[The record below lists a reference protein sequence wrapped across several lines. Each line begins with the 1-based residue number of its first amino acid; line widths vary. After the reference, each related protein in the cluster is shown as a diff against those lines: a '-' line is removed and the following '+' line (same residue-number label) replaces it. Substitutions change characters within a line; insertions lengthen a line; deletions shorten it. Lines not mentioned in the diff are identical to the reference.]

1 MNWVALVLFSLCFYS
16 VESKYKVGANCPS
29 AMTMRPS
36 ILDEYDVKDLEYNK
50 LGANDP
56 YYNESTLV
64 FNHSLDHL
72 LPVYDLNLNKVKLI
86 ETIYVECFEAGAC
99 ETDISEKEWNYL
111 SLYASMVEICGKQDI
126 SEKYS
131 IGLIRQLANENLMG
145 RFTKTFAPNGTTLE
159 MTFWIRLTTG
169 RHKQNYIYDHL
180 SGYALTFG
188 ILELAIHE
196 RAHHDVAL
204 YDPSEGHCDQY
215 QSWYNTLIHENI
227 HDIDKYKALT
237 EFIMGDRYL
246 PQPDLYIGISVACV
260 LVCIFISMC
269 IVLRRSQDNF
279 SARREKRVTYS
290 QLP

>member
-1 MNWVALVLFSLCFYS
+1 MVKVVLLVLFLASVAS
-16 VESKYKVGANCPS
+16 VESKYKVGANCPT

-36 ILDEYDVKDLEYNK
+36 IIDEYDVKDLEYNK
-50 LGANDP
+50 LARDP

-64 FNHSLDHL
+64 FNHSLSHFL
-72 LPVYDLNLNKVKLI
+72 NVYDLNLNKVKTI
-86 ETIYVECFEAGAC
+86 ETVYVECFAAGEC

-111 SLYASMVEICGKQDI
+111 SLYASMVEICGRQDI

-131 IGLIRQLANENLMG
+131 IGLIRQLANEHLMG
-145 RFTKTFAPNGTTLE
+145 RFTKTFATNGSTIE

-169 RHKQNYIYDHL
+169 RNKQNYIYDHL

-188 ILELAIHE
+188 MLELAIHE

-204 YDPSEGHCDQY
+204 YAPSEGHCDQY
-215 QSWYNTLIHENI
+215 QSWYNTLVHENI

-237 EFIMGDRYL
+237 EFIMGDRNL
-246 PQPDLYIGISVACV
+246 PEPGLYIGLSVGCV
-260 LVCIFISMC
+260 LVCIFITMF
-269 IVLRRSQDNF
+269 IVSRRNQSTTG
-279 SARREKRVTYS
+279 RRVREETYS